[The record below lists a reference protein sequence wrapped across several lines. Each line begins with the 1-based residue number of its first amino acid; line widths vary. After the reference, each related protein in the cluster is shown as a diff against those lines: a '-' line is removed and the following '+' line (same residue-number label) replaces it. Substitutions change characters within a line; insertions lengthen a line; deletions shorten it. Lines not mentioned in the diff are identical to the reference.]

1 MNTQKKQQL
10 SLWRWHFYSGLYVAP
25 FMLMLALTGI
35 VMMYNPHI
43 EDWRYA
49 DLIFVEAPQ
58 PGHNLPQRLPASV
71 QLQAVKDAYPGFR
84 VRQYQ
89 PPKAADRS
97 SRFKIR
103 SKHVNTQI
111 IFVNPYNAEVLG
123 RVDSKSTWYAWAD
136 DIHGT
141 LLLGEIGDALIELS
155 AGLTFI
161 LLISGFYLYWPR
173 GGKAIS
179 QLFIFRLKRNKHGK
193 LSRNSWLSIHA
204 CLGVWLSLLL
214 FLFALTGMAWTGIW
228 GQKLVQPFSS
238 FPIDKR
244 ASNWQSDLTHAD
256 LNSEA
261 GNEVAWNLAQVPLPR
276 SSLPAH
282 NVTGQHPQT
291 VGLDTV
297 ITQGQ
302 KLGFDYFRI
311 ALPTT
316 PSGVYSLM
324 SITSSGD
331 IIDPRL
337 DRTVHIDQYSGV
349 VLADIG
355 WKDYNIAARA
365 MAAGIPL
372 HKGQVSLLNL
382 IINTLVCL
390 LLVLSSA
397 AALVLWV
404 KRRNKKRTSLKGK
417 LSAPPLSGDTALP
430 TGARILFAIT
440 ALLFP
445 VTGVVMIIFWLWN
458 NWRNRNANIPLSAE
472 EDDSLSD
479 PRTNVNEF
487 T

>member
-1 MNTQKKQQL
+1 MKTQKKQQL
-10 SLWRWHFYSGLYVAP
+10 SLWRWHFYSGLYVVP
-25 FMLMLALTGI
+25 FMMMLALTGI
-35 VMMYNPHI
+35 VMMYNPQI

-58 PGHNLPQRLPASV
+58 AANNLPQRLPASV
-71 QLQAVKDAYPGFR
+71 QLQAVKDTYPGFR

-89 PPKAADRS
+89 PPKAANRS

-103 SKHVNTQI
+103 SKHVSTQI

-141 LLLGEIGDALIELS
+141 LLLGKTGDALIELS

-179 QLFIFRLKRNKHGK
+179 QLFLLRLKRNKHGK

-204 CLGVWLSLLL
+204 SLGVWLSLLL

-238 FPIDKR
+238 FPAEKR
-244 ASNWQSDLTHAD
+244 ASNWQSEPLTHAD
-256 LNSEA
+256 LNTEA
-261 GNEVAWNLAQVPLPR
+261 ENEVPWNLEQVPVPQ
-276 SSLPAH
+276 SLVPADS
-282 NVTGQHPQT
+282 VSAKDID
-291 VGLDTV
+291 LDSV
-297 ITQGQ
+297 IKHGEA
-302 KLGFDYFRI
+302 LGFDYFRV

-316 PSGVYSLM
+316 ASGVYTLM

-337 DRTVHIDQYSGV
+337 DRTVHIDQYSGK

-355 WKDYNIAARA
+355 WKDYNLAARA

-390 LLVLSSA
+390 LLVLSSV

-404 KRRNKKRTSLKGK
+404 KRRNKKQSSLKGK
-417 LSAPPLSGDTALP
+417 LSAPPLSGDTTLP

-458 NWRNRNANIPLSAE
+458 SWRNRNANIPLSAE

-479 PRTNVNEF
+479 PATDG
-487 T
+487 